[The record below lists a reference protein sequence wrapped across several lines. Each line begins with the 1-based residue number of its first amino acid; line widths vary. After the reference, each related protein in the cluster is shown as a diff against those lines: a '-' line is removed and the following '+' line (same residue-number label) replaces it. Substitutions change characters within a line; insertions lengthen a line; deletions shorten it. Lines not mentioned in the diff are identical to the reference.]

1 MTMVDR
7 LGIRLRSCEGR
18 GMRGATFAVLR
29 REFDHL
35 MDRGQNGVFDVSV
48 EDELRRRR
56 WLAWRRRRPQHASLS
71 GLAARPAIAAWQ
83 WTVASTT
90 CVGKRRSRS
99 AVRMPD

>member
-1 MTMVDR
+1 MDDR

-18 GMRGATFAVLR
+18 GMWRPAAFAVLR

-35 MDRGQNGVFDVSV
+35 MDRRWNGVFDVSV
-48 EDELRRRR
+48 DDKLRRRR
-56 WLAWRRRRPQHASLS
+56 WLARRRRPQHASLS